1 MAFPNCLEI
10 CQSELFASEEELRAK
25 YPDATVDKVLRIREL
40 YNWAMANPA
49 EPQRVFIDYCIGRF
63 GVSKHA
69 AYSDLKIVKIL
80 LPALNEAPVD
90 YHRQKS
96 MEMYLEAYRMAKAR
110 KDAKSMV
117 SAAKGYAEVSGA
129 NREIE
134 QDIPIDKIIPQPF
147 KPDDDPTPL
156 GIKKLEHREEVVN
169 RLLTKYRAESADI
182 EDVQFEEADLQLD
195 ALYAPVLPQQSES
208 DGE

>member
-110 KDAKSMV
+110 KDAKAMV
-117 SAAKGYAEVSGA
+117 AAAKGYAEVSGA

-134 QDIPIDKIIPQPF
+134 QDIPVDRIIVQPF
-147 KPDDDPTPL
+147 VPTDDPAPL
-156 GIKKLEHREEVVN
+156 GIAKLEN
-169 RLLTKYRAESADI
+169 RDEKVRKLLDKYRAESADI
-182 EDVQFEEADLQLD
+182 EDVEYEEADLGLD
-195 ALYAPVLPQQSES
+195 ALFAPVLPQKPES
-208 DGE
+208 DAE

>member
-10 CQSELFASEEELRAK
+10 CQSELFVSEEELRAK

-40 YNWAMANPA
+40 YNWAVANPA

-110 KDAKSMV
+110 KDAKAMV
-117 SAAKGYAEVSGA
+117 AAAKGYAEVSGA

-134 QDIPIDKIIPQPF
+134 QDIPVDKIITQPF
-147 KPDDDPTPL
+147 IPTDDPTPL
-156 GIKKLEHREEVVN
+156 GIKPLENRAAVVK
-169 RLLTKYRAESADI
+169 RVMEKYKSADI

-195 ALYAPVLPQQSES
+195 ALYAPVLPQQSEN
-208 DGE
+208 DAE